1 MRCDDGFSSSFL
13 PEVRYVIVTTRLPRG
28 VLQVE
33 RRKEDSREISRGSVV
48 LCCSRAGSVLQM
60 EAKKKSR
67 SLLSFGFFFFFL
79 IGSELWTGVESN
91 KFGCCGMTTKGAAS
105 EVWEW
110 VFAVQNRLAEL
121 LHLTLTGAFSN
132 AARKESHGQ

>member
-1 MRCDDGFSSSFL
+1 MAAS
-13 PEVRYVIVTTRLPRG
+13 YYAA
-28 VLQVE
+28 VE
-33 RRKEDSREISRGSVV
+33 RVQFSRWK
-48 LCCSRAGSVLQM
+48 L
-60 EAKKKSR
+60 KKSPDPSFR
-67 SLLSFGFFFFFL
+67 SVFFFFFL